1 MLHNIGH
8 FIGVRGGA
16 SEEDFRTFTA
26 FSDNPAFDGEIG
38 EFKDGGVLD
47 ASHVMERCGIIK
59 PRDRFIVTPEYDKC
73 VYATE
78 RYATCIEADKE
89 KKRCYLIPHAFGEY
103 VGFTKIEK
111 FGTHDDKE
119 VRIDLPCLMHVR
131 KVGVITA
138 KALGGE
144 AGQSFTIYIG
154 SRNQEAAPVPLEP
167 ENFIVFDGDT
177 PANTVKMADCDCI
190 CSCISLSGDAV
201 EANTGEGYV
210 FCICDTNTSLE
221 YEADMISISDTN
233 FVHIFPTKIYA
244 TLSACSWVGVASGEP
259 RGDNRFVVKKNNDT
273 AISTAAVL
281 NGRPTPIEDDG
292 TNVIEGNPVKVVQSV
307 ADQNNVKATV
317 KFRLD
322 FEI

>member
-1 MLHNIGH
+1 MLYNIGH

-16 SEEDFRTFTA
+16 NEEDFRTFTA
-26 FSDNPAFDGEIG
+26 FSNKPAFDDEIG

-47 ASHVMERCGIIK
+47 ALHVMERCGIVK
-59 PRDRFIVTPEYDKC
+59 PRDRFIVTPKDNGC

-78 RYATCIEADKE
+78 RYATCIEADKK

-103 VGFTKIEK
+103 VGFVKIEN
-111 FGTHDDKE
+111 FGTRGGNE

-138 KALGGE
+138 EETHGE
-144 AGQSFTIYIG
+144 QNFTISIG
-154 SRNQEAAPVPLEP
+154 SRDNDNTVSLTPDDFI
-167 ENFIVFDGDT
+167 NFADNT

-190 CSCISLSGDAV
+190 CSCIALTGEEV

-210 FCICDTNTSLE
+210 FCICDMNTSLE
-221 YEADMISISDTN
+221 YEADTISLNNTN

-244 TLSACSWVGVASGEP
+244 TLSACSWIGVTSADPSGS
-259 RGDNRFVVKKNNDT
+259 NRFVVQKGANT
-273 AISTAAVL
+273 PISTVVPL
-281 NGRPTPIEDDG
+281 NGRPVPTGAGLHNIGAE
-292 TNVIEGNPVKVVQSV
+292 TVKVIQSI
-307 ADQNNVKATV
+307 ADANNVKATV

-322 FEI
+322 FKI